1 VPGPQLAPKTAER
14 ELVNHYK
21 LQHANIVGF
30 RQAMLTEA
38 HLCIVV
44 ELCVRESLIEFVLK
58 QPRSPRTGRP
68 CASEAQT
75 RVATQQMLCAV
86 AYAHANGVVH
96 RDLKARHAVA
106 CVRVRVHRTDARVRG
121 PPAQLCNTLLV
132 EPATPGGTPTVKI
145 CDWGY
150 SRSMSVDTAARTFVG
165 TSCAC
170 ARCPLAARTQAP
182 LACFA

>member
-1 VPGPQLAPKTAER
+1 MPRPPHVRNAGCRFRWADNAPGPAPQLQPKEAER

-30 RQAMLTEA
+30 RQAFLTEA

-44 ELCVRESLIEFVLK
+44 ELCVKQSLIEFVLA
-58 QPRSPRTGRP
+58 QPPSQRTGRP

-96 RDLKARHAVA
+96 RDLKARLTCA
-106 CVRVRVHRTDARVRG
+106 
-121 PPAQLCNTLLV
+121 LCLC
-132 EPATPGGTPTVKI
+132 A
-145 CDWGY
+145 
-150 SRSMSVDTAARTFVG
+150 SVLR
-165 TSCAC
+165 
-170 ARCPLAARTQAP
+170 
-182 LACFA
+182 